1 MTGARVFRHWLKRTG
16 KALDSEKHK
25 VFALSRSQQNIWNL
39 EQAYPGTSI
48 NHISTTVSI
57 RGRIDFALLQE
68 SIRLVLKADATLR
81 TRITL
86 QDGKPVQYF
95 APCGEERFDIYD
107 FSHTDQEGIESWET
121 AMSREALP
129 VLDAPLYR
137 FALFGAGENTGGIFL
152 KIHHI
157 ISDGWSQML
166 VCNRIAETY
175 LKLLAGE
182 RPEPYQIPDYELH
195 VREEEDYLSGRAYK
209 RDLEYWKEQV
219 EKAGEPSVIKSVK
232 SAAVS
237 PVGRRMS
244 FRLPQVLNHAIYL
257 YCLNN
262 RVAPFAVFYM
272 ALAIYFRRIGGAS
285 RFTIGVPI
293 FNRTSYEFKQS
304 TGMFVN
310 TLPFFNEIQDEWT
323 LNQFNEELMEAWFE
337 LLRHQRFP
345 FSHILELAR
354 EKGDGTD
361 RLFSVALS
369 YQDSKVYESRDA
381 SVVFSGRWHYSGCQA
396 EQLCI
401 HLSNME
407 SHKQYCVDYDYLSQ
421 FFTGEEIA
429 GLHESLEYPYG
440 GPA

>member
-1 MTGARVFRHWLKRTG
+1 M
-16 KALDSEKHK
+16 
-25 VFALSRSQQNIWNL
+25 
-39 EQAYPGTSI
+39 
-48 NHISTTVSI
+48 
-57 RGRIDFALLQE
+57 
-68 SIRLVLKADATLR
+68 KADATLR

-337 LLRHQRFP
+337 LLSLFP
-345 FSHILELAR
+345 YPGACPGKRRRDGQAFFS
-354 EKGDGTD
+354 
-361 RLFSVALS
+361 
-369 YQDSKVYESRDA
+369 
-381 SVVFSGRWHYSGCQA
+381 C
-396 EQLCI
+396 
-401 HLSNME
+401 
-407 SHKQYCVDYDYLSQ
+407 
-421 FFTGEEIA
+421 
-429 GLHESLEYPYG
+429 SLLPG
-440 GPA
+440 QQGI